1 MTAGL
6 VSMALFDKTAV
17 TDLNRL
23 ANRARTGIAEA
34 IRVADIPACVTGGG
48 SMFRVH
54 MKAEIPTTY
63 RAAYMT
69 PKESKIIQA
78 LLDHLFDNG
87 IIMIN
92 TCSGSLST
100 AMTEKEI
107 EILAE
112 NLLAG
117 FRKIKKLL

>member
-1 MTAGL
+1 
-6 VSMALFDKTAV
+6 
-17 TDLNRL
+17 
-23 ANRARTGIAEA
+23 
-34 IRVADIPACVTGGG
+34 
-48 SMFRVH
+48 
-54 MKAEIPTTY
+54 
-63 RAAYMT
+63 
-69 PKESKIIQA
+69 
-78 LLDHLFDNG
+78 
-87 IIMIN
+87 MIN